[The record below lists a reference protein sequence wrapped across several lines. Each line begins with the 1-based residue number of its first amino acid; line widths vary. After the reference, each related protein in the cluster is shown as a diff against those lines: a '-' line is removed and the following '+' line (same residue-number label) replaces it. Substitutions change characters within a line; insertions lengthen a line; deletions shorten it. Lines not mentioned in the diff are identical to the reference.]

1 MTHDTNITVIDSIM
15 GSGKTTWMMK
25 KINSHHLRCIE
36 AGLNGLPLETQ
47 RYIYIT
53 PTLSEVDRVTS
64 ECASLD
70 FRSPEP
76 IEGRKLH
83 HLDTL
88 INEGH
93 NICTTHSLFSM
104 LTREIYAKLRGAGY
118 TLVIDEVLECVD
130 LFLGLSAKDRELLF
144 TNEMVKVDPATNR
157 LLWNE
162 DKFGDYAGRFDNIR
176 DLCRNGNLVL
186 FRGSLL
192 IWEFPIDFFKC
203 FDQVYIL
210 TYLFHGSAMV
220 SYLATGNLTFNM
232 KAIRDG
238 ELVNWH
244 SIDEG
249 PIKESLRSLITI
261 YEGPMNK
268 VGDRTDKGHP
278 FSSSWFDKATD
289 KQLSGIKASCENFF
303 KRYAKTPFR
312 DNAFTTFKKVKAPLS
327 GKGYGK
333 GFLPN
338 NLRSTNEYIEKKS
351 MAYMCNIFYHPHIRG
366 YFTDRGIPVYEE
378 LHSLSEMI
386 QWIWRSQIRRGDP
399 ITLFIPSQRMRNL
412 LKIWLHST
420 SIRDLFRRAGYGEPP
435 VVNI

>member
-1 MTHDTNITVIDSIM
+1 MENKTNITVIDSIM

-25 KINSHHLRCIE
+25 KINSQHRKNVE
-36 AGLNGLPLETQ
+36 AVLNGLPAGDQ

-53 PTLSEVDRVTS
+53 PTLSEVDRVTA
-64 ECASLD
+64 ECPELD
-70 FRSPEP
+70 FRNPQP

-88 INEGH
+88 ISEGR

-104 LTREIYAKLRGAGY
+104 LTRELYAKLRGSGY
-118 TLVIDEVLECVD
+118 ILIIDEVLECVD
-130 LFLGLSAKDRELLF
+130 LFLELTSKDRELLF
-144 TNEMVKVDPATNR
+144 STGMVKTDPETNR

-162 DKFGDYAGRFDNIR
+162 DEYGDYVGRFGNIQA
-176 DLCRNGNLVL
+176 LCRNGNLVL

-220 SYLATGNLTFNM
+220 SYLATGTLTFDM
-232 KAIRDG
+232 KSIKDG
-238 ELVNWH
+238 SLVDWH

-249 PIKESLRSLITI
+249 PIKEKLRDLITI

-268 VGDRTDKGHP
+268 VGDRTDKAHP
-278 FSSSWFDKATD
+278 FSSSWFDRATE
-289 KQLSGIKASCENFF
+289 KQLTGIRASCENFF

-312 DNAFTTFKKVKAPLS
+312 DNVFTTFKKVKAQLS

-338 NLRSTNEYIEKKS
+338 NLRSTNEYIDKKS

-366 YFTDRGIPVYEE
+366 YFTDRDIPVYEE
-378 LHSLSEMI
+378 IHSLSEML

-399 ITLFIPSQRMRNL
+399 ITLYIPSQRMRNL
-412 LKIWLHST
+412 LKMWLHSD
-420 SIRDLFRRAGYGEPP
+420 SIKDLFRRAGYGEPP
-435 VVNI
+435 VAFI